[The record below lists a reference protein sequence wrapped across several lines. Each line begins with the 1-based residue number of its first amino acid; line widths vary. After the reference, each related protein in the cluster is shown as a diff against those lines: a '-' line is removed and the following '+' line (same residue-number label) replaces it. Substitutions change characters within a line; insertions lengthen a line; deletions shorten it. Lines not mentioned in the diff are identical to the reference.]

1 MVGTDQAPR
10 RGDGAAASDLE
21 SVARQV
27 GGIAHDFNNL
37 LFAIRGHAD
46 LLIEDLQRSPDADVR
61 ALLPSVEAIRSAAN
75 HAATLSDQLTNLS
88 RRRDAG
94 ADDHRPGAD

>member
-1 MVGTDQAPR
+1 MEGSDQPR
-10 RGDGAAASDLE
+10 RRDGEAATDLE
-21 SVARQV
+21 SVARLV

-46 LLIEDLQRSPDADVR
+46 LLIEDIQRSADPDVR

-75 HAATLSDQLTNLS
+75 HAASLSDQLTNLS
-88 RRRDAG
+88 RSRDA
-94 ADDHRPGAD
+94 